1 MNIEMVK
8 DMTTE
13 EIELLAKHFDWAA
26 LFHHKFTK
34 GASKK
39 ERENAAVMLRSLA
52 AQYRSLAKIKSG
64 AKFMDDI
71 SGDAL
76 ASGGF

>member
-1 MNIEMVK
+1 MNLEMVK
-8 DMTTE
+8 EMSPE

-26 LFHHKFTK
+26 EFHRTVTK
-34 GASKK
+34 GSSKK
-39 ERENAAVMLRSLA
+39 EREKSVVLFRSLA